1 MDYLATQDPDPR
13 KRMASP
19 LWCHTKALESLCFHR
34 SFWPAVMELLNG
46 KPKLKGGQFINDD
59 HESGSGHVKGLGGH
73 LHCAREDWHAP
84 IPHPSPR
91 APLAIAG

>member
-1 MDYLATQDPDPR
+1 
-13 KRMASP
+13 MASP
-19 LWCHTKALESLCFHR
+19 LWCHTKALEALCFHR

-73 LHCAREDWHAP
+73 LHCAREDWHATP
-84 IPHPSPR
+84 PHS
-91 APLAIAG
+91 AGHLAG